1 METRSKKTQDIDK
14 IMADFRETG
23 RKLQLE
29 GQELNKYVIDKWRQW
44 EEDERENKRR
54 QEENEREDKRRQEEN
69 EREDKRRQ
77 EAADIRKHEREQRE
91 YDEEQRQKE
100 REHELKLA
108 EIKRRDETELDMTGH
123 SRENKDL
130 RQIVKNLQKFD
141 GSQEL
146 DEYVATFE
154 HVVTQAKVP
163 KSQWLIEL
171 QVRLTVE
178 LQSFLMTEDVR
189 TKLHDYD
196 TVKQLLLQHAG
207 FNGEKY
213 REAWNSLVP
222 ESNNFRLFHSKLV
235 RSLDNWVASTKTE
248 RTFDGVRDLLC
259 RNKLLLNM
267 NEEAVKCILMNNA
280 PKCEDVL
287 TQIDHIKSAGQGQ
300 LSRKV
305 NTQPLV
311 GGVAEYRGEYGGKSR
326 SRSTEG
332 RVMGTCFN
340 CGQRGHIMA
349 NCRQKWA
356 NNRMP
361 ANAKGNQYKSSD
373 QKYNYGNKYP
383 WYSQDR

>member
-1 METRSKKTQDIDK
+1 MDEKLESFKKQGEKLALRGEELDGYVREQWKDFQTQERL
-14 IMADFRETG
+14 REQ
-23 RKLQLE
+23 RD
-29 GQELNKYVIDKWRQW
+29 YDDRQRQK
-44 EEDERENKRR
+44 DEQKV
-54 QEENEREDKRRQEEN
+54 K
-69 EREDKRRQ
+69 
-77 EAADIRKHEREQRE
+77 EQRE
-91 YDEEQRQKE
+91 YDEKQRQKE

-108 EIKRRDETELDMTGH
+108 EIKRKDVTELDMTGH

-130 RQIVKNLQKFD
+130 RQILKNLQKFD

-154 HVVTQAKVP
+154 HVVAQAKVP

-196 TVKQLLLQHAG
+196 TVKRLLLQHAG

-213 REAWNSLVP
+213 REAWNSLAP

-248 RTFDGVRDLLC
+248 RTFEGLRDLLC

-332 RVMGTCFN
+332 RVMGACFN

-361 ANAKGNQYKSSD
+361 AKGNQYKNSD
-373 QKYNYGNKYP
+373 QKSSYNGNKYP